1 MDTCVI
7 CLEDFRADRQ
17 PIYCEYCKRP
27 LGHAKC
33 IAGLLSVREKKCPRC
48 NKGVLKKPQ
57 TRLQKRDKQLFFSTR
72 SLNFSGDK
80 YVPWACDLIKTFLKE
95 PNVHHL
101 ETPYLLYMA
110 LDAHLGDLL
119 SMCKDLD
126 EKVLV
131 VTLLDQLKDRLI
143 VAFD

>member
-7 CLEDFRADRQ
+7 CLGDFRADRQ

-27 LGHAKC
+27 LGHARC
-33 IAGLLSVREKKCPRC
+33 IEELISVREKKCPRC

-57 TRLQKRDKQLFFSTR
+57 TRLQKKDKQFFLCTR
-72 SLNFSGDK
+72 RLNLSGDQ
-80 YVPWACDLIKTFLKE
+80 YVSWACDLIKRFLKE

-110 LDAHLGDLL
+110 FEVHMGDLL

-131 VTLLDQLKDRLI
+131 VTLLDQLKTRLMLCCN
-143 VAFD
+143 